1 MTMCGWTLILN
12 KLWGLM
18 SKHRENKNLNTLHL
32 KTKREIEWIM
42 IIPENLGKVTAV
54 EGNP

>member
-1 MTMCGWTLILN
+1 MRAYVKT
-12 KLWGLM
+12 
-18 SKHRENKNLNTLHL
+18 HRENKNLNTLHL

-42 IIPENLGKVTAV
+42 IIPENLGKVIAV